1 MIKSVQNT
9 ILMMELFKCILAYY
23 NLVQKICRLFHA
35 LAQFLFSISERNL
48 DYYHQEVN
56 VRVVSRV
63 AGRRKTLRK
72 LRSFKK
78 VPEMQIWWRVHS
90 RLPKRQISA
99 VRHSIEKHILR
110 HNSLHSLL
118 LSKSVSN
125 PQVSNKCQLLIV

>member
-63 AGRRKTLRK
+63 AKRFKTYNLWKLEYFRKFSEMLR
-72 LRSFKK
+72 FDGQY
-78 VPEMQIWWRVHS
+78 PAGH
-90 RLPKRQISA
+90 PKA
-99 VRHSIEKHILR
+99 KF
-110 HNSLHSLL
+110 
-118 LSKSVSN
+118 
-125 PQVSNKCQLLIV
+125 